1 MVILLKPDHVR
12 RLAVATTGTRPT
24 DSVLRAQSRKLPERL
39 KCMVDVRAPTHTM
52 DLRTDLKT
60 DLKTDTRMVI
70 RMVIRMAPRMATVQ
84 LRHTPITNPMTT

>member
-1 MVILLKPDHVR
+1 MVILLKADHVR

-60 DLKTDTRMVI
+60 DTRMVI

-84 LRHTPITNPMTT
+84 LRHTPITNPMIT